1 MAGTASLVT
10 CSSRTPPP
18 WRTSEVLP
26 SLTPRAPGQCLHFEC
41 RGAPA
46 RGPGVEMRGSP
57 PLAPPLC
64 VCGDVYLTLPYLRR
78 KIKGPE
84 GLTTSLWGGP
94 EAGYPRSFQQGQLSS
109 CCILPLNVQL
119 DGGRTCRLSSM
130 EGGHCSNLFELA
142 YGNKGAWPARSVS
155 RAIRAMPS
163 KSRTWADMPPTFL
176 RARTEALASA
186 DSQTALRGR
195 TDFFR
200 LYYSGY

>member
-1 MAGTASLVT
+1 MALVSIPGT
-10 CSSRTPPP
+10 SRRLGSHVARRLFDGSFWLDQT
-18 WRTSEVLP
+18 VL
-26 SLTPRAPGQCLHFEC
+26 SVNNTMPRAG
-41 RGAPA
+41 
-46 RGPGVEMRGSP
+46 
-57 PLAPPLC
+57 
-64 VCGDVYLTLPYLRR
+64 LR
-78 KIKGPE
+78 
-84 GLTTSLWGGP
+84 
-94 EAGYPRSFQQGQLSS
+94 AGRPSRQLLSS

-119 DGGRTCRLSSM
+119 DGGRTCRAWIESM

-142 YGNKGAWPARSVS
+142 SGNKGAWPARSVS
-155 RAIRAMPS
+155 RAMRATPS